1 MLIAN
6 CLWLC
11 LEIRP
16 FLHYAELMKVWLKLL
31 IGSILGMCIGFLLPS
46 GNQTAINGIAWLGE
60 LAIRIGRYGL
70 APILVFSLTIAV
82 YELRQDG
89 QFWGIVFKTFL
100 AIICCSVFVISAGI
114 LVTLV
119 FPPARIP
126 ILNEGLAE
134 TVSLNTAGNI
144 LNIFPSNMFAA
155 LVNDGIYLLPL
166 CVFAFFLGMGL
177 SYDRNYTKP
186 VISLVDSLSR
196 IFYHI
201 VTFFSEILGFVMIIL
216 SAFWAVRFHNVLKA
230 DVFRDLIMLLGIFS
244 AALGFGILPLFLYFL
259 KPKTNPWA
267 ILYGSLSQALAGF
280 FSGDMNFTLPV
291 LFRHVK
297 ENLGVRRRSNA
308 VAVTLFTAF
317 GRAGS
322 AMVATVA
329 FIVIIKSYSSL
340 PINTNIIISI
350 AGRAL
355 LISFLLAG
363 HPGDGAYTAL
373 AVLCLGHGG
382 GFEAGYL
389 ILKPLAFYLI
399 AVGTFLDVMITSIGV
414 YGISRISG
422 FQEDRE
428 VRHFI

>member
-1 MLIAN
+1 
-6 CLWLC
+6 
-11 LEIRP
+11 
-16 FLHYAELMKVWLKLL
+16 MKVWLKLL
-31 IGSILGMCIGFLLPS
+31 VGSVLGIFIGFFLPS
-46 GNQTAINGIAWLGE
+46 GNQAAINAIAWLGE

-70 APILVFSLTIAV
+70 VPILVFSLTIAV

-89 QFWGIVFKTFL
+89 QFWGLIFKTFL
-100 AIICCSVFVISAGI
+100 VIVCCSVFIISAGI
-114 LVTLV
+114 LVTLT

-126 ILNEGLAE
+126 IFNEGLADA
-134 TVSLNTAGNI
+134 VHLDTADNI
-144 LNIFPSNMFAA
+144 LRIFPSNMFTA
-155 LVNDGIYLLPL
+155 VVDDGIYLLPL
-166 CVFAFFLGMGL
+166 CFFAFFLGMGL
-177 SYDRNYTKP
+177 SYDKNYTKP

-201 VTFFSEILGFVMIIL
+201 VSFFSEILGFVMIVL
-216 SAFWAVRFHNVLKA
+216 SAYWAVRFNSILKA
-230 DVFRDLIMLLGIFS
+230 DVFQDLILLLGIFS
-244 AALGFGILPLFLYFL
+244 VVLGFGILPMFLYFL
-259 KPKTNPWA
+259 RPKINPWA

-280 FSGDMNFTLPV
+280 FSGDINFTLPV

-297 ENLGVRRRSNA
+297 ENLGCRRRSNT
-308 VAVTLFTAF
+308 VIVTLFTIF

-322 AMVATVA
+322 AMVAAVA

-340 PINTNIIISI
+340 PISTNVIISI

-373 AVLCLGHGG
+373 AVLCLGYGG

-389 ILKPLAFYLI
+389 ILKPMAFYLI
-399 AVGTFLDVMITSIGV
+399 AIGTFLDVMIMSIGV
-414 YGISRISG
+414 YGISHTGG
-422 FQEDRE
+422 FQEDKV